1 MLHKA
6 ESIKE
11 FSSQRQE
18 TSLDIWKRRQQQE
31 NFKLLP
37 CVRLWL
43 QCCMRETDGHSQIL
57 LNPELL
63 ERNINLRGNSYNIV
77 SFLKRRPHS
86 LTLLSTS
93 KQEPVLFL
101 YVSSYW
107 HHTAN
112 RSPST
117 SPLPRKKSLCCSALL
132 SLALPF
138 SAKSQIGGWEVFCGP
153 NKRAKV
159 VRTPLYE
166 SVGLGWGVG
175 GLGGGQWPKQLVF
188 QAWAYTDQQAWAVAW
203 QQ

>member
-6 ESIKE
+6 ESRKE

-63 ERNINLRGNSYNIV
+63 ERNINLWGNSYNIV
-77 SFLKRRPHS
+77 SFLKRRPLS

-117 SPLPRKKSLCCSALL
+117 SPLPRKKKKKPLLLCSPQLGSPFL
-132 SLALPF
+132 SKEPD
-138 SAKSQIGGWEVFCGP
+138 W
-153 NKRAKV
+153 
-159 VRTPLYE
+159 
-166 SVGLGWGVG
+166 GLGSV
-175 GLGGGQWPKQLVF
+175 LWPK
-188 QAWAYTDQQAWAVAW
+188 
-203 QQ
+203 